1 MKRVL
6 GGVLAALGATG
17 MLIGVLL
24 MVLRKGP
31 LAALLILVLMAALVF
46 VISVIQVLVER
57 KRGG

>member
-6 GGVLAALGATG
+6 GGVLAALGAMG

-31 LAALLILVLMAALVF
+31 ISALLILVLMAALVF